1 MQDEQRT
8 EAYARLRTARLQTS
22 LETNYRSTEQILAT
36 ANRLGP
42 ALGGIPKKLR
52 PHNGNGPEPTVK
64 RYPNPTADVE
74 AIVGEAKK
82 LIDAGIPSQEIAILY
97 RINAGREHVSS
108 AAGDRLVAP

>member
-1 MQDEQRT
+1 M
-8 EAYARLRTARLQTS
+8 
-22 LETNYRSTEQILAT
+22 
-36 ANRLGP
+36 
-42 ALGGIPKKLR
+42 
-52 PHNGNGPEPTVK
+52 K